1 MKSIARFAVNN
12 PVTVLMLVLAIILL
26 GFISFGKL
34 GTDLFPDLNTPKIYI
49 ELKAGEKP
57 PEEIEKNY
65 VDQIESLAMRQSD
78 VTSVSSVSR
87 GGSAV
92 ITVEYAWNK
101 DMDEAFLDLQKEL
114 SSFSQNSDL
123 EDFTISQYDPNASP
137 VMIVA
142 LRNERIENMDELR
155 KVAENYV
162 RNELVR
168 IEGVADVRIVG
179 KEESEVVIETSK
191 YLLESFG
198 LTTDAI
204 AAQIMNYN
212 RNVSGGSIVDMGT
225 KYVVKGV
232 SVLESADDLRNII
245 VGFKSPAPSGS
256 GPASSSGLTAGQT
269 AGRTAGQTASGIRVP
284 VYLRDVASISFENK
298 DPENIVTINGER
310 CIGLSI
316 YKEPKF
322 NTVDVVESLTDAFDQ
337 LGKALP
343 GYEFTK
349 VLDQGTYIK
358 NSIGEVKN
366 TLIIGIFLAVLV
378 LYVFLRR
385 IGVTLVIS
393 LAIPISIIATFNLMY
408 FSDLTLNIMTLG
420 GLALGAG
427 MLVDNAIVVLENITR
442 NREEGMPM
450 KEAIITG
457 TSQVGGAIAASTI
470 TTIVVFLPI
479 VYLKDASSEMFR
491 DQAWTVAFAL
501 ISSLV
506 VAMLVIPML
515 VSTLL
520 PSEKKKSIASGA
532 LKFTGY
538 GKFLGRILDKRI
550 TVILLSV
557 VMLGA
562 AALLFPKLGSEFM
575 PRSESAE
582 FTVRLKLPEG
592 TSLERTNNTAVRTE
606 EIIKSLLAGK
616 VRLIYTQ
623 SGSDNTSSLS
633 LASESG
639 GENTAS
645 LKVIMQEEF
654 ASETEQAIS
663 RVQSYLGTIPGME
676 VSFSREETALQSSL
690 GTTESPFALE
700 ISGKDFA
707 EMERILRE
715 SETLLKES
723 KGLYNITTSL
733 DEGTPEVQV
742 EIDRFKTS
750 YYGVTVESVVNQVRG
765 YLQGASAGNFEKDGE
780 LKDITIKLGDL
791 SLNQLKDLI
800 ITAGNVKVPLS
811 EIAGI
816 STITSPRE
824 ITRRNQS
831 RTCYI
836 YAMADKDQPF
846 DKVIREA
853 GLSLRSVPLP
863 SDYKMDFTGEELK
876 RRESMSNL
884 TFALVLSIV
893 LVFMVLASQFESII
907 QPFMV
912 MLTIPLAG
920 VGTIITFFILGK
932 PLNMMAYIGIIM
944 LAGIAV
950 NNAILLIDRINQ
962 LREEG
967 TPKRDA
973 IILAGSQRIRPI
985 LMTSL
990 TTILALIPLT
1000 IGLGES
1006 ASLRSPMALAVIG
1019 GLFSSTLL
1027 TLIVIPCVYWVFDSF
1042 SEKLTGSRKTNNEL
1056 IKKA

>member
-1 MKSIARFAVNN
+1 MKAIARFAVNN
-12 PVTVLMLVLAIILL
+12 PVTVLMFVLAIILL

-34 GTDLFPDLNTPKIYI
+34 GTDLFPDLNTPKIYV

-78 VTSVSSVSR
+78 VSSVSSVSR
-87 GGSAV
+87 GGTAV
-92 ITVEYAWNK
+92 ITVEYSWNK

-137 VMIVA
+137 VMIVG
-142 LRNERIENMDELR
+142 LRNPRIENMDELR

-179 KEESEVVIETSK
+179 KEESEVVIETNK

-232 SVLESADDLRNII
+232 SVLEDTEDLQNII
-245 VGFKSPAPSGS
+245 VGFKTPAAAVSGQS
-256 GPASSSGLTAGQT
+256 VAGQA
-269 AGRTAGQTASGIRVP
+269 AGNASAGERVP
-284 VYLRDVASISFENK
+284 VYLRDVARIAFENK

-322 NTVDVVESLTDAFDQ
+322 NTVDAVESLTKAFDQ

-343 GYEFTK
+343 GYEFVK
-349 VLDQGTYIK
+349 VLDQGTYIRD
-358 NSIGEVKN
+358 SIGEVKN
-366 TLIIGIFLAVLV
+366 TLLLGIFLAVIV

-442 NREEGMPM
+442 NREEGMPV

-457 TSQVGGAIAASTI
+457 TAQVGGAITASTL

-479 VYLKDASSEMFR
+479 VYLRDASSEMFR

-501 ISSLV
+501 ISSLI

-520 PSEKKKSIASGA
+520 SSEKKKTVSAKA
-532 LKFTGY
+532 LNFTGF
-538 GKFLGRILDKRI
+538 GKYLDRILEKRKL
-550 TVILLSV
+550 VILLSI
-557 VMLGA
+557 LILA
-562 AALLFPKLGSEFM
+562 ASGFLVPRLGSEFM

-582 FTVRLKLPEG
+582 FTVKLRLPEG

-606 EIIKSLLAGK
+606 EIIRSLLGEK

-623 SGSDNTSSLS
+623 SGSDNNSSLS
-633 LASESG
+633 LTAGSK

-645 LKVIMQEEF
+645 LKVILKDEF
-654 ASETEQAIS
+654 AFETENAIS
-663 RVQSYLGTIPGME
+663 QVQAYLGTIPDIE

-690 GTTESPFALE
+690 GTTEAPFALE
-700 ISGKDFA
+700 ISGKDFP

-715 SETLLKES
+715 SESILKEN
-723 KGLYNITTSL
+723 KGLSNITTSL
-733 DEGTPEVQV
+733 DEGTPEVEV

-750 YYGVTVESVVNQVRG
+750 YYGVTVESVINQIKG
-765 YLQGASAGNFEKDGE
+765 YLQGVSAGTFEKDCE
-780 LKDITIKLGDL
+780 LKDITIKLGDISL
-791 SLNQLKDLI
+791 SQLNDLI

-811 EIAGI
+811 EIARVR
-816 STITSPRE
+816 TITSPRE

-831 RTCYI
+831 RTAYI
-836 YAMADKDQPF
+836 YAMTGKDQPL
-846 DKVIREA
+846 DKIIREA
-853 GLSLRSVPLP
+853 EASLGSVALP
-863 SDYKMDFTGEELK
+863 SDYKLEFTGEELK

-884 TFALVLSIV
+884 TFALILSLV

-907 QPFMV
+907 QPFVV

-920 VGTIITFFILGK
+920 VGTVLTFFILGK

-950 NNAILLIDRINQ
+950 NNAIILIDRINQ
-962 LREEG
+962 LRESG
-967 TPKRDA
+967 TPKREA
-973 IILAGSQRIRPI
+973 IVQAGAQRIRPI

-990 TTILALIPLT
+990 TTILALVPLT
-1000 IGLGES
+1000 IGIGES

-1019 GLFSSTLL
+1019 GLFSSTIL

-1042 SEKLTGSRKTNNEL
+1042 SDLVTGRRNISREITN
-1056 IKKA
+1056 KA

>member
-1 MKSIARFAVNN
+1 MKLIARFAVNN

-78 VTSVSSVSR
+78 VASVSSVSR
-87 GGSAV
+87 GGTAI
-92 ITVEYAWNK
+92 ITVEYGWNK

-137 VMIVA
+137 VMIVG
-142 LRNERIENMDELR
+142 LRNPLIENMDELR

-179 KEESEVVIETSK
+179 KEESEVVIETNK

-198 LTTDAI
+198 LTTDGI

-232 SVLESADDLRNII
+232 SVLEDTEDLQNII
-245 VGFKSPAPSGS
+245 VGFKTPAPAVSGQSAADQAAGQASGS
-256 GPASSSGLTAGQT
+256 TA
-269 AGRTAGQTASGIRVP
+269 AGERVP
-284 VYLRDVASISFENK
+284 VYLRDVARIGFENK

-322 NTVDVVESLTDAFDQ
+322 NTVDVVLSLSTAFDQ

-343 GYEFTK
+343 GYEFVK
-349 VLDQGTYIK
+349 VLDQGNYIQ

-366 TLIIGIFLAVLV
+366 TLIIGIILAVIV

-385 IGVTLVIS
+385 IGVTIVIS
-393 LAIPISIIATFNLMY
+393 LAMPISIIATFNMMY

-457 TSQVGGAIAASTI
+457 TSQVGGAITASTI

-479 VYLKDASSEMFR
+479 VYLRDASSEMFR

-501 ISSLV
+501 ISSLI

-520 PSEKKKSIASGA
+520 PSEKKKAVSAKA
-532 LKFTGY
+532 LNFTGY
-538 GKFLGRILDKRI
+538 GNYLDRILDKRKL
-550 TVILLSV
+550 VILLSI
-557 VMLGA
+557 LILIA
-562 AALLFPKLGSEFM
+562 AGLLVPRLGSEFM

-582 FTVRLKLPEG
+582 FTVKLKLPEG

-606 EIIKSLLAGK
+606 EIIKSLLGEK
-616 VRLIYTQ
+616 VSLIYTQ

-633 LASESG
+633 LSSG
-639 GENTAS
+639 SKGENNVS
-645 LKVIMQEEF
+645 LKVILKDEF
-654 ASETEQAIS
+654 ASGTEAAIS
-663 RVQSYLGTIPGME
+663 QVQSYLSTIPDIE

-700 ISGKDFA
+700 ISGKDFE

-715 SETLLKES
+715 SELILKEN
-723 KGLYNITTSL
+723 KGLSNITTSL
-733 DEGTPEVQV
+733 DEGTPEVEV

-750 YYGVTVESVVNQVRG
+750 YYGVTVESVVNQIRG
-765 YLQGASAGNFEKDGE
+765 YLQGAAAGTFEKDGE
-780 LKDITIKLGDL
+780 LKDITIKLGDISL
-791 SLNQLKDLI
+791 SQLNDLI
-800 ITAGNVKVPLS
+800 ITAGNVKIPLS
-811 EIAGI
+811 EIARVR
-816 STITSPRE
+816 TITSPRE

-831 RTCYI
+831 RTSYI
-836 YAMADKDQPF
+836 YAMTDKDQPL
-846 DKVIREA
+846 DKVIRDAET
-853 GLSLRSVPLP
+853 SLRSVALP
-863 SDYKMDFTGEELK
+863 SDYKLEFTGEELK

-884 TFALVLSIV
+884 TFALVLSLV
-893 LVFMVLASQFESII
+893 LVFMVLASQFESIL
-907 QPFMV
+907 QPFIV

-920 VGTIITFFILGK
+920 VGTVLTFFILGK

-950 NNAILLIDRINQ
+950 NNAILLVDRINQ
-962 LREEG
+962 LRESG

-973 IILAGSQRIRPI
+973 IILAGVQRIRPI

-990 TTILALIPLT
+990 TTILALVPLT
-1000 IGLGES
+1000 IGIGES

-1019 GLFSSTLL
+1019 GLFSSTIL
-1027 TLIVIPCVYWVFDSF
+1027 TLIVIPCVYWVVDSF
-1042 SEKLTGSRKTNNEL
+1042 GDLLTGRRKMSNNMTN
-1056 IKKA
+1056 